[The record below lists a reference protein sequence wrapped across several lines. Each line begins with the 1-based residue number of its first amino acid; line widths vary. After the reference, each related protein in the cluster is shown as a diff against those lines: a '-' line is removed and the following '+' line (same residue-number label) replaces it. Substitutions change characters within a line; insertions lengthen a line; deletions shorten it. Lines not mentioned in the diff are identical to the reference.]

1 MDKEWKREMGKKKS
15 KSDQERN
22 SGRKDGKQGK
32 AKQRKRKQERGE
44 RTNTSGKEKFLQC
57 INSGNN
63 HRKNTTLHHLC
74 KIKKRGKVK
83 KKKLKREKKRGS
95 GEEKIGKKGKNKSQF
110 LPYVY
115 IIWQ

>member
-1 MDKEWKREMGKKKS
+1 MNRKEIVEEKMENREKQNSVKENKK
-15 KSDQERN
+15 E
-22 SGRKDGKQGK
+22 
-32 AKQRKRKQERGE
+32 GE

-83 KKKLKREKKRGS
+83 KKKLKRKKRGS